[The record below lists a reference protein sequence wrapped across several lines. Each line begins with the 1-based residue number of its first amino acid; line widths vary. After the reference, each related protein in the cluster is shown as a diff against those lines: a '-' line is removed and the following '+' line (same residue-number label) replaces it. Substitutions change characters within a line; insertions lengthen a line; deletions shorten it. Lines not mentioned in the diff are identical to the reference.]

1 MMSLDRKI
9 SSLDLNSPKTDALIQ
24 SNSNKNFNMF
34 LCELAKANSKT
45 HVKKERTPKTLLKR
59 RLQELDIR
67 NRPTNQLTKKKAHR
81 QIFTYIE
88 T

>member
-1 MMSLDRKI
+1 
-9 SSLDLNSPKTDALIQ
+9 
-24 SNSNKNFNMF
+24 MF

-67 NRPTNQLTKKKAHR
+67 KRPTNQLTKKKAHR